1 MKKSET
7 LVELS
12 GVDISLGGKSII
24 QDVSFDIHRGET
36 IGLVGPNGGGKTT
49 LIKAILGLVQ
59 PTKGKITFLSKV
71 QFGYLP
77 QKTTLPLELPITV
90 EEILAIYQAN
100 TDKGNTLLQKLGLG
114 NKKRQQLK
122 KLSGGETQKLFLV
135 IALASDPDIIILD
148 EPTSNIDTQADRDLQ
163 EIIEEEKIQNKTI
176 IIISHDIDTVARQAD
191 QIVCLNQTV
200 CCRGKPNL
208 VMRSK
213 EFQNLFHDT
222 HYHHSHE

>member
-1 MKKSET
+1 MNTQER
-7 LVELS
+7 LIELQN
-12 GVDISLGGKSII
+12 VYISLGGKSII
-24 QDVSFDIHRGET
+24 QDASFEIQRGEI

-49 LIKAILGLVQ
+49 LIKAILGLL
-59 PTKGKITFLSKV
+59 PITKGNIEYQSNIR
-71 QFGYLP
+71 FGYLP
-77 QKTTLPLELPITV
+77 QKTTLPLEFPITV
-90 EEILAIYQAN
+90 EEALHIYQAN
-100 TDKGNTLLQKLGLG
+100 TDKGKDLLKRLGL
-114 NKKRQQLK
+114 NHKYTQQLK
-122 KLSGGETQKLFLV
+122 KLSGGESQKLFLV

-148 EPTSNIDTQADRDLQ
+148 EPTSNIDTRADRDLQ
-163 EIIEEEKIQNKTI
+163 EIIEEEKAQHKSI

-213 EFQNLFHDT
+213 EFQHLFSDT